1 MAAVLTTEVERRF
14 PVALVH
20 LRGRLDQ
27 VTAPAACATLLGCLT
42 EQPTTVVVD
51 VCELVVADDS
61 ALTLLPTICRRAAL
75 WPGAAV
81 LVCAPRPAMVEALD
95 RLAATR
101 LVTVYGTQEEALA
114 VADRR
119 PVPPRLTELLPPD
132 RYAPARAREVVYEA
146 CRDWGLLEQAPLA
159 QLLAT
164 ELVSNGVL
172 HAGTPLVFSVLL
184 RGGNLYVAVRDEDP
198 QPVRMGTTTGSLD
211 EHGRGLLV
219 VDSLAAAW
227 GSLPTQQ
234 GKVVWAAVRVPQEDQ
249 ASRL

>member
-1 MAAVLTTEVERRF
+1 MLTAEVERRF

-51 VCELVVADDS
+51 VGDLVLTDDA
-61 ALTLLPTICRRAAL
+61 ALALLPAICRRAAL

-81 LVCAPRPAMVEALD
+81 LFCGPRPAMVKALD
-95 RLAATR
+95 RLVVTR
-101 LVTVYGTQEEALA
+101 LVRVYGTQEEALA

-119 PVPPRLTELLPPD
+119 PVPPRVTEVLPPD
-132 RYAPARAREVVYEA
+132 RYAPARAREVVHEA
-146 CRDWGLLEQAPLA
+146 CREWGLLELAPLA

-164 ELVSNGVL
+164 ELVSNGVM
-172 HAGTPLVFSVLL
+172 HAGTPLAFSVIL

-198 QPVRMGTTTGSLD
+198 QPVRIGTATGTLD

-227 GSLPTQQ
+227 GSLPTQD
-234 GKVVWAAVRVPQEDQ
+234 GKVVWAAVRVPQDET
-249 ASRL
+249 SYV